1 MMFNRVSVKK
11 NNCFRMAIPLCIC
24 LTVFPNI
31 VCGETKPRSRDLGIP
46 FEGSPGPLNAITD
59 VPGVEVGHTTLI
71 EEKGTSKT
79 DRGPV
84 RTGLTA
90 VFPLGKESYKGV
102 AAARFVLNGAGEL
115 TGSHFVDEFGVLFGP
130 IAITNTLSLGL
141 VRDAVIEWYRETAPD
156 PMLLLSRSLPMVAET
171 WDGEL
176 NDIYGFHIKKAH
188 VFSALDSAKGGPV
201 AEGNVGGGT
210 GMTAYEFKAGIG
222 TSSRAVS
229 TETGNF
235 TVGVLVQA
243 NYGWRHQLIIA
254 GVPVGKEITD
264 MMPSEGEK
272 TKRDG
277 SIVVVVATDAPLLPF
292 QLKRV
297 AKRASMG
304 LARNGSIANDTSG
317 DIIIAFSTANT
328 VSPDFSKPGI
338 ASFDFIPH
346 EAIDPVF
353 SATIEA
359 TEEAIINALIA
370 AESMTGMNG
379 MTFHAIPHDRLRE
392 VLKKYNRLSE
402 KTKN

>member
-1 MMFNRVSVKK
+1 MFNSVSVKNFNYLK
-11 NNCFRMAIPLCIC
+11 VIVSLCIC
-24 LTVFPNI
+24 LTVFPHI
-31 VCGETKPRSRDLGIP
+31 IYGETKPRARDLGIP
-46 FEGSPGPLNAITD
+46 FEGSPGALNAITD
-59 VPGVEVGHTTLI
+59 VAGVEVGHTTLI
-71 EEKGTSKT
+71 AEKGSSET

-84 RTGLTA
+84 RTGVTV
-90 VFPLGKESYKGV
+90 VFPQGRESYNGV

-115 TGSHFVDEFGVLFGP
+115 TGSEFVDEFGVLFGP
-130 IAITNTLSLGL
+130 IAITNTLSVGV
-141 VRDAVIEWYRETAPD
+141 VRDAIIEWYRDHAPD
-156 PMLLLSRSLPMVAET
+156 PLLLLSRSLPTVGET

-176 NDIYGFHIKKAH
+176 NDIYGFHIKKTH
-188 VFSALDSAKGGPV
+188 VFSALDNAKTGPV

-210 GMTAYEFKAGIG
+210 GMTAYQFKAGIG
-222 TSSRAVS
+222 TSSRIVS
-229 TETGNF
+229 TETGRF

-264 MMPSEGEK
+264 LMPSEGAQK
-272 TKRDG
+272 KHDG
-277 SIVVVVATDAPLLPF
+277 SIIIVIATDAPLLPF

-317 DIIIAFSTANT
+317 DIFIAFSTANS

-338 ASFDFIPH
+338 SSFSFIPH

-370 AESMTGMNG
+370 AETMTGMNG
-379 MTFHAIPHDRLRE
+379 MTFHAIPHDRLRA
-392 VLKKYNRLSE
+392 VLKK
-402 KTKN
+402 